1 MHAYS
6 CEQGEVNIIFKENVA
21 VLTADSDKLGHL
33 DRVVIDPRT
42 KEATDIVVR
51 SGILS
56 AKKDKVVPINLI
68 DSTDEGEII
77 LDRSAEDLEQLPDYI
92 EEHYVPIT
100 GENRDRL
107 GYESPVPVL
116 IGYYPYS
123 VPGQVPAPSYLRK
136 KERNIPE
143 DTVALEI
150 GAPVIDAEGDHIGDV
165 ETVLV
170 DPETDRITHF
180 VISQGLV
187 LKNKKLVPTTWAS
200 QIDGTQVHL
209 AVDAGVLDALEEYEK
224 PGES

>member
-1 MHAYS
+1 M
-6 CEQGEVNIIFKENVA
+6 IFKENVA

-42 KEATDIVVR
+42 KKVTDVVVR

-56 AKKDKVVPINLI
+56 ATKDKVVPINLI

-77 LDRSAEDLEQLPDYI
+77 LDRNAGDLEQLPDYI

-116 IGYYPYS
+116 FGYYPYS
-123 VPGQVPAPSYLRK
+123 LPGQAPVPSYL
-136 KERNIPE
+136 KEKEINIPE

-150 GAPVIDAEGDHIGDV
+150 GATVIDTEGDHVGDI
-165 ETVLV
+165 ERVLV
-170 DPETDRITHF
+170 DPETDRTTHF
-180 VISQGLV
+180 VIGQGLL
-187 LKNKKLVPTTWAS
+187 LKKRKLVPTTWVS
-200 QIDGTQVHL
+200 HIDGTQVYL
-209 AVDAGVLDALEEYEK
+209 AVDAGVLDAL
-224 PGES
+224 GENENQGKS